1 MSAHFEIPRD
11 VVADFCRRHRIRRL
25 ALLRESLTSE
35 EGLDVLVE
43 FDSGVKV
50 GLLQL
55 ARLEREL
62 SEALDRSAHLLTY
75 RGVEKSANPLFKEAI
90 IDSAVLQYEHK

>member
-11 VVADFCRRHRIRRL
+11 VVADFCQRHQIRRL
-25 ALLRESLTSE
+25 VLLRESLTSE

-43 FDSGVKV
+43 LDSGVKI
-50 GLLQL
+50 GLLHL

-62 SEALDRSAHLLTY
+62 SEALDRSTHLLTY
-75 RGVEKSANPLFKEAI
+75 RGVEKSPNPLFKEAI
-90 IDSAVLQYEHK
+90 IDSAVLQYEHN